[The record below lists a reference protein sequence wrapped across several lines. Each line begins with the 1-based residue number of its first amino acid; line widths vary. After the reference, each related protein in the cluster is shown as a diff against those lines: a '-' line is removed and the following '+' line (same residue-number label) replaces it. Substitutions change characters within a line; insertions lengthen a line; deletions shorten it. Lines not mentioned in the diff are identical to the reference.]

1 MSEKAKELQ
10 KKLFNKKENGV
21 DFMSDEE
28 LKACDDFCEG
38 YKKFLF
44 ENKTE
49 REFAASALKLAQEH
63 GFTEFDKFGKALEA
77 GDKVYYFNREKA
89 IILAVKGKRPICDG
103 VRISAAHIDSPRL
116 DLKQCPVYEDGNL
129 GFFKTHYYGGI
140 KKYQWTAI
148 PLSLHGR
155 IAKMTARM
163 LTLK

>member
-63 GFTEFDKFGKALEA
+63 GFLEFDKFGKALEP
-77 GDKVYYFNREKA
+77 GDKVYYFNREICNNTFSFMPHLFHRTA
-89 IILAVKGKRPICDG
+89 IHSLLCVKEHSHVLSRPI
-103 VRISAAHIDSPRL
+103 SPVGSMSPIR
-116 DLKQCPVYEDGNL
+116 QIQI
-129 GFFKTHYYGGI
+129 FI
-140 KKYQWTAI
+140 
-148 PLSLHGR
+148 
-155 IAKMTARM
+155 
-163 LTLK
+163 